1 MNAVLPNK
9 DQRLFIYCTD
19 TGSEMSKRS
28 LTANLARHWHLMESP
43 EVGAGRV
50 LLSSTVKGTWARQ
63 PAALGIPVGGTG
75 FFQPLAWWP
84 GTFCPSFIP

>member
-9 DQRLFIYCTD
+9 EQRLFIYCTD

-43 EVGAGRV
+43 EVGAGRGPGN
-50 LLSSTVKGTWARQ
+50 LLHS
-63 PAALGIPVGGTG
+63 GIPVGGTG